1 MIVEV
6 GLFRIDPSRSAEFA
20 PFADDIRRAFG
31 PHISG
36 LRSFHMA
43 SAVEDPGRWTVLVAW
58 DSVADHERFVAS
70 EEGHRQRDVLERF
83 MTDQPEVFHM
93 RLDDVQE
100 GLR

>member
-6 GLFRIDPSRSAEFA
+6 GLFRIEPSRSEEFA
-20 PFADDIRRAFG
+20 PIADDIRRAFG
-31 PHISG
+31 PHIPG

-43 SAVEDPGRWTVLVAW
+43 SALEDPGRWTVLVAW

-70 EEGHRQRDVLERF
+70 AEGRRQRDLLERF
-83 MTDQPEVFHM
+83 MIDEPEVFHV
-93 RLDDVQE
+93 RLDDVRE